1 MFLCKRCGYS
11 TTLLYCLKKH
21 LQRKKQCNPV
31 VEDIETSIL
40 YNKCFE
46 KDVKPYKCDY
56 CNKSYTHLSSTSY
69 HKKTCVKKI
78 EIELLQKQQ
87 LIIDQQKQIES
98 LKAVLPATTINNANT
113 NNANSHNTI
122 TNNNNN
128 NITINAFGK
137 ENIEYLKNNPNYKQI
152 MMNCMAEKE
161 HGVMKLLEYIYFNPD
176 HPENQTV
183 KKSITIPLVVGD
195 PKGHAPLKKDN
206 FIKLYDGK
214 KWNLSFVD
222 KGLSTIL
229 LKIETEF
236 VAFLEKMEDEGTR
249 VKDPLM
255 KRFMISVGYALD
267 FDFSALQHPP
277 VDCDLEDKHLTK
289 LKNDLHTLFIFF
301 INEKTN
307 EMTRESIRQYT
318 MNHAES

>member
-46 KDVKPYKCDY
+46 KDVKPYKCEY
-56 CNKSYTHLSSTSY
+56 CDKSYTHISSTSY

-98 LKAVLPATTINNANT
+98 LKAVLPANTINNANT
-113 NNANSHNTI
+113 NTNTNTNSHNTI
-122 TNNNNN
+122 TNN

-183 KKSITIPLVVGD
+183 KKSI
-195 PKGHAPLKKDN
+195 KKDN

-229 LKIETEF
+229 LKIEAEF
-236 VAFLEKMEDEGTR
+236 VAFLDKMEDEGTR

-255 KRFMISVGYALD
+255 KRFMKSVGYALD

-318 MNHAES
+318 MNNE

>member
-11 TTLLYCLKKH
+11 TTLLSTLKRH
-21 LQRKKQCNPV
+21 LQRKKHCNPV

-46 KDVKPYKCDY
+46 KDVKPYKCEY
-56 CNKSYTHLSSTSY
+56 CDKSYTHISSTSY

-113 NNANSHNTI
+113 NTNTNSHNTI
-122 TNNNNN
+122 TNNN

-152 MMNCMAEKE
+152 MMKCMAEKE
-161 HGVMKLLEYIYFNPD
+161 QGVMKLLEYIYFNPD
-176 HPENQTV
+176 HPENQNV
-183 KKSITIPLVVGD
+183 KKSI
-195 PKGHAPLKKDN
+195 KKDN

-255 KRFMISVGYALD
+255 KRFMKSVGYALD

-318 MNHAES
+318 MNQE

>member
-1 MFLCKRCGYS
+1 MISCKRCGYS

-21 LQRKKQCNPV
+21 LQRKKHCNPV

-56 CNKSYTHLSSTSY
+56 CDKSYTHISSTSY

-98 LKAVLPATTINNANT
+98 LKAVLPATTINNTNNANT
-113 NNANSHNTI
+113 NTNSHNTI
-122 TNNNNN
+122 TNN

-152 MMNCMAEKE
+152 MMKCMAEKE
-161 HGVMKLLEYIYFNPD
+161 QGVMKLLEYIYFNPD
-176 HPENQTV
+176 HPENQNV
-183 KKSITIPLVVGD
+183 KKSI
-195 PKGHAPLKKDN
+195 KKDN

-255 KRFMISVGYALD
+255 KRFMTSVGYALD

-318 MNHAES
+318 MNHTES

>member
-1 MFLCKRCGYS
+1 MISCKRCGYS
-11 TTLLYCLKKH
+11 TTLLYDFKRH

-31 VEDIETSIL
+31 VEDIEPSIL
-40 YNKCFE
+40 YNEYFE
-46 KDVKPYKCDY
+46 KDVKPYKCDFCDKRY
-56 CNKSYTHLSSTSY
+56 IHASSIY
-69 HKKTCVKKI
+69 KHKKTCVKKT
-78 EIELLQKQQ
+78 EIETLQKQQ
-87 LIIDQQKQIES
+87 LLNQQT
-98 LKAVLPATTINNANT
+98 ATTINNTNNANT
-113 NNANSHNTI
+113 NTNTNSHNTI
-122 TNNNNN
+122 TN

-176 HPENQTV
+176 HPENQNV
-183 KKSITIPLVVGD
+183 KKSI
-195 PKGHAPLKKDN
+195 KKDN

>member
-98 LKAVLPATTINNANT
+98 LKAVMPATTINNTNNANT
-113 NNANSHNTI
+113 NTNSHNTI
-122 TNNNNN
+122 TN

-176 HPENQTV
+176 HPENQNV
-183 KKSITIPLVVGD
+183 KKSI
-195 PKGHAPLKKDN
+195 KKDN

>member
-1 MFLCKRCGYS
+1 MISCKRCGYS
-11 TTLLYCLKKH
+11 TTLLYDLKKH

-40 YNKCFE
+40 YNEYFE
-46 KDVKPYKCDY
+46 KDIKPYKCDY
-56 CNKSYTHLSSTSY
+56 CDKRYNHISSTY
-69 HKKTCVKKI
+69 KHKKTCVKKI
-78 EIELLQKQQ
+78 EIETLQKQQ
-87 LIIDQQKQIES
+87 LNQQI
-98 LKAVLPATTINNANT
+98 VTTINNTNNANT
-113 NNANSHNTI
+113 NTNTNSHNTI
-122 TNNNNN
+122 TNN

-161 HGVMKLLEYIYFNPD
+161 HGVMKLLEYIYFNHD

-229 LKIETEF
+229 LKIEAEF
-236 VAFLEKMEDEGTR
+236 VAFLDKMEDEGTR

-255 KRFMISVGYALD
+255 KRFMKSVGYALD

-318 MNHAES
+318 MNNE

>member
-11 TTLLYCLKKH
+11 TTLLSTLKRH

-56 CNKSYTHLSSTSY
+56 CDKSYTHISSTSY
-69 HKKTCVKKI
+69 HKKTCVKKT
-78 EIELLQKQQ
+78 EIETLQKQQ
-87 LIIDQQKQIES
+87 LLNQQT
-98 LKAVLPATTINNANT
+98 ATTINNTNNANT
-113 NNANSHNTI
+113 NTNTNTNSHNTI
-122 TNNNNN
+122 TNN

-161 HGVMKLLEYIYFNPD
+161 QGVMKLLEYIYFNPD

-183 KKSITIPLVVGD
+183 KKSITIPLVVGGS
-195 PKGHAPLKKDN
+195 KGACPFIKKDN

-229 LKIETEF
+229 LKIEVEF

-318 MNHAES
+318 MNTTE

>member
-1 MFLCKRCGYS
+1 MISCKRCGYS

-56 CNKSYTHLSSTSY
+56 CDKSYTHISSTSY

-98 LKAVLPATTINNANT
+98 LKAVLPATTINNTNNANT
-113 NNANSHNTI
+113 NTNSHNTI
-122 TNNNNN
+122 TNN

-152 MMNCMAEKE
+152 MMKCMAEKE
-161 HGVMKLLEYIYFNPD
+161 QGVMKLLEYIYFNPD
-176 HPENQTV
+176 HPENQNV
-183 KKSITIPLVVGD
+183 KKSI
-195 PKGHAPLKKDN
+195 KKDN

-318 MNHAES
+318 MNHTES

>member
-11 TTLLYCLKKH
+11 TTLLSTLKRH
-21 LQRKKQCNPV
+21 LQRKKVCNPV

-56 CNKSYTHLSSTSY
+56 CDKSYTHLSSTSY

-87 LIIDQQKQIES
+87 LLNQQT
-98 LKAVLPATTINNANT
+98 ATTINNTNT
-113 NNANSHNTI
+113 NTNSHNTI
-122 TNNNNN
+122 TN

-152 MMNCMAEKE
+152 MMKCMAEKE

-183 KKSITIPLVVGD
+183 KKSITIPLVVGGS
-195 PKGHAPLKKDN
+195 KGARPFIKKDN

-229 LKIETEF
+229 LKIEVEF

-255 KRFMISVGYALD
+255 KRFMTSVGYALD

-318 MNHAES
+318 MNNE

>member
-11 TTLLYCLKKH
+11 TTLLYDFKRH

-40 YNKCFE
+40 YNEYFE

-56 CNKSYTHLSSTSY
+56 CDKRYIHISSTY
-69 HKKTCVKKI
+69 KHKKTCVKKI
-78 EIELLQKQQ
+78 EIETLQKQH
-87 LIIDQQKQIES
+87 LNQQI
-98 LKAVLPATTINNANT
+98 ATTINNTNNANT
-113 NNANSHNTI
+113 NTNSHNTI
-122 TNNNNN
+122 TNN

-152 MMNCMAEKE
+152 MMKCIAEKE
-161 HGVMKLLEYIYFNPD
+161 QGVMKLLEYIYFNPD
-176 HPENQTV
+176 HPENQNV
-183 KKSITIPLVVGD
+183 KKSI
-195 PKGHAPLKKDN
+195 KKDN

-229 LKIETEF
+229 LKIESEF

-255 KRFMISVGYALD
+255 KRFMKSVGYALD

-277 VDCDLEDKHLTK
+277 VDCDLEDKHLAK
-289 LKNDLHTLFIFF
+289 MKNDLHTLFIFF

-318 MNHAES
+318 MNQE

>member
-1 MFLCKRCGYS
+1 MISCKRCGYS
-11 TTLLYCLKKH
+11 TTLLSTLKRH

-46 KDVKPYKCDY
+46 KDVKPYKCEY
-56 CNKSYTHLSSTSY
+56 CDKSYTHISSTSY

-98 LKAVLPATTINNANT
+98 LKAVLPANTINNANT
-113 NNANSHNTI
+113 NTNTNTNSHNTI
-122 TNNNNN
+122 TNN

-183 KKSITIPLVVGD
+183 KKSI
-195 PKGHAPLKKDN
+195 KKDN

-229 LKIETEF
+229 LKIEAEF
-236 VAFLEKMEDEGTR
+236 VAFLDKMEDEGTR

-255 KRFMISVGYALD
+255 KRFMKSVGYALD

-318 MNHAES
+318 MNNE

>member
-11 TTLLYCLKKH
+11 TTLLSTLKRH
-21 LQRKKQCNPV
+21 LQRKKHCNPV

-46 KDVKPYKCDY
+46 KDVKPYKCEY
-56 CNKSYTHLSSTSY
+56 CDKSYTHISSTSY

-78 EIELLQKQQ
+78 EIELLQQQQ

-98 LKAVLPATTINNANT
+98 LKAVLPANTINNTNNANT
-113 NNANSHNTI
+113 NTNTNSHNTI
-122 TNNNNN
+122 TNN

-152 MMNCMAEKE
+152 MMKCMAEKE
-161 HGVMKLLEYIYFNPD
+161 QGVMKLLEYIYFNPD
-176 HPENQTV
+176 HPENQNV
-183 KKSITIPLVVGD
+183 KKSI
-195 PKGHAPLKKDN
+195 KKDN

-229 LKIETEF
+229 LKIESEF

-255 KRFMISVGYALD
+255 KRFMTSVGYALD

-277 VDCDLEDKHLTK
+277 VDCALEDKHLTK

-318 MNHAES
+318 MNNE